1 MSRVKGSGDRLW
13 ERRGNGR
20 LVAIRDQDVYALSIS
35 VLVERINFKLIIII
49 NNYFYKYCFV

>member
-20 LVAIRDQDVYALSIS
+20 LVAIRDQDVLSVS
-35 VLVERINFKLIIII
+35 VLVVRINFKLRL
-49 NNYFYKYCFV
+49 